1 MKINFLQIK
10 RALRAA
16 LFVLL
21 MVVGLTKTMAQTPY
35 RQYANDGVLLNF
47 HEIDN
52 VDFRLFLL
60 YNLSQDDRFAII
72 VDDTPGLF
80 SIISDDENNTGFY
93 DTFEAFYQNAYTD
106 FSLLSKTEILDLF
119 PSWKSNTSP
128 SHFSSAMM
136 DIALRN
142 TSTINNHCIDSESI
156 CSLDGIQFQAANTS
170 QTADQLEGT
179 TLEDGC
185 IGSSY
190 NPSWFNMEIGTP
202 GQFIIHMEG
211 HDPNTSTSRDID
223 FCIWGPF
230 YDPTAPCVSQL
241 TTDKIV
247 DCSYSSSYTEDIFL
261 GYQSETHIH
270 NSSHGTV
277 NYHMPETGEY
287 YILMITNYSREP
299 CVISFS
305 KTVGSG
311 PGNVGC
317 GGQKIIT
324 AVVNPE
330 EGGTVTGAGEY
341 EYGSS
346 CTLTA
351 TANDGYVFMDWADAN
366 GVVVSTDAEYTFTV
380 RGYRTLTAN
389 FVEDNAC
396 FLTFNLNDFNG
407 DGWSGNYLVLNFED
421 GSTQKL
427 TVPYDMSVSS
437 YALPIVN
444 GSHISLGWN
453 LGTYPD
459 QCSFTVN
466 YSNGNVIYH
475 GDNLNDSFNFEFDV
489 DCDEM
494 PVSTFNVSVDVN
506 LSQGGV
512 IIGAGQYDY
521 YTTCTLIA
529 TANAGYA
536 FANWTQDGTI
546 ISTDAEYTFI
556 VMNDVSFVA
565 NFVSAGNIVFA
576 DSNVKSICVAHWD
589 TNGDGELSY
598 VEAANVTDLSN
609 YFQGNTEIMMF
620 NELQYFIGLSSIGA
634 NAFQNC
640 SNLMLMTLPNNITS
654 IGNYAFYN
662 CSGLIGGLTIP
673 NSVIT
678 IGNYAFA
685 GCSGF
690 MGILTIGNS
699 VTTIGNYAFNGCRNF
714 TGSLNIPNSVTTIGD
729 YAFNGCTAFWG
740 TLTIGNSVTT
750 IGNSAFYG
758 CTGLVGDIVIPNSI
772 TSIGS
777 NAFYDCHSFGG
788 TLTLGNSV
796 TTIGSSAFYNCYG
809 LTGSLSI
816 PNSVTTIGNSAF
828 YNCYGFTGALI
839 IGNSVTSIGSS
850 AFYNCYGFAGT
861 LTLGNSVTT
870 IGSSAFYNCDS
881 FTGNLDIP
889 NSVTSIGSSAFY
901 DCNGFVGGSLTIPS
915 SVTSIG
921 GDAFYYCTGFSEIY
935 YNVTNHTDISEGYY
949 NYPFRSCG
957 GHLNIGNNVVRI
969 AANMFRNANF
979 TGILTIPNSV
989 VAINDNAFN
998 NCWHLTGTLVIP
1010 NSINTIGI
1018 SAFQNCD
1025 GLSEIIMGNNVL
1037 VVGNTAFYSCSGLL
1051 KVTLPHPVTVIGI
1064 EAFRYCTQ
1072 LSEINMQSMQAPSI
1086 GWDVFSDNATGRVIN
1101 IPCGA
1106 TENYSAGYWTE
1117 WTDAL
1122 NEMCNGL
1129 EIIVEVNP
1137 LEAGN
1142 ATGGGT
1148 YNYSEMCTLAATSNL
1163 GYPFLNWTKNGVV
1176 VSTEATYSFGVTE
1189 SCTYVA
1195 NFSDAPVSYAV
1206 IVTANSDDGGTVEG
1220 SGNYLYGATATLTA
1234 IANQGYHFLNWTE
1247 NGEEISVDNTLS
1259 FVVTSDRE
1267 IVANFEVIIE
1277 VQTLEFTQGW
1287 NWFSPN
1293 IEITLDDLKTALV
1306 EALPGTAI
1314 SIKSQTQNISYNP
1327 NSNRWSG
1334 SLVWNVA
1341 KMYMIKVAGTCEIE
1355 LEGMPINPAD
1365 HPVAISSGANWLA
1378 FPLNSSMSL
1387 NNAFAGFALSGDK
1400 VRSQTNNAL
1409 YNGIRWQGQLNT
1421 LEPGKGYI
1429 YISNSSDDRIFTF
1442 PTNTK

>member
-1 MKINFLQIK
+1 MKIKFLQIK
-10 RALRAA
+10 RALSAA

-828 YNCYGFTGALI
+828 YNCHGFTGALI

-1122 NEMCNGL
+1122 NEMCDGL

-1148 YNYSEMCTLAATSNL
+1148 YNYSEMCTLTATSNL
-1163 GYPFLNWTKNGVV
+1163 GL
-1176 VSTEATYSFGVTE
+1176 
-1189 SCTYVA
+1189 
-1195 NFSDAPVSYAV
+1195 
-1206 IVTANSDDGGTVEG
+1206 
-1220 SGNYLYGATATLTA
+1220 
-1234 IANQGYHFLNWTE
+1234 
-1247 NGEEISVDNTLS
+1247 
-1259 FVVTSDRE
+1259 
-1267 IVANFEVIIE
+1267 
-1277 VQTLEFTQGW
+1277 
-1287 NWFSPN
+1287 
-1293 IEITLDDLKTALV
+1293 
-1306 EALPGTAI
+1306 
-1314 SIKSQTQNISYNP
+1314 
-1327 NSNRWSG
+1327 
-1334 SLVWNVA
+1334 
-1341 KMYMIKVAGTCEIE
+1341 
-1355 LEGMPINPAD
+1355 
-1365 HPVAISSGANWLA
+1365 
-1378 FPLNSSMSL
+1378 
-1387 NNAFAGFALSGDK
+1387 
-1400 VRSQTNNAL
+1400 
-1409 YNGIRWQGQLNT
+1409 
-1421 LEPGKGYI
+1421 
-1429 YISNSSDDRIFTF
+1429 
-1442 PTNTK
+1442 